1 MTPRNPA
8 GPRQSAPGSRVPHDD
23 QPECLAQG
31 CAKGINFLSENRAQG
46 PAGSEQGRSSQG
58 LRWASTRDTAVS
70 LRAPHCPR
78 LPQPSYPAPARA
90 PPPLKPPAGNQTQN
104 TSQLLELQ
112 LQVSEDQQREE
123 DICEK
128 LIPSHDKNSKEQIV
142 SKRTALI

>member
-1 MTPRNPA
+1 MTPRNPV
-8 GPRQSAPGSRVPHDD
+8 GPRRSAPGSRVPHDD

-58 LRWASTRDTAVS
+58 LRWASTRVTAVS
-70 LRAPHCPR
+70 LQGSALPPTPTAISSGPR
-78 LPQPSYPAPARA
+78 EGTTASETSGREP
-90 PPPLKPPAGNQTQN
+90 QN

-123 DICEK
+123 GICEK